1 MEPEWILRLVLIGMA
16 HWILAGIMI
25 QDLANRQKVF
35 GGRKSTWAIII
46 LLLIPCFGSF
56 LYLLF
61 HPQIINPDNSQRG
74 HRQDERDRRGK

>member
-1 MEPEWILRLVLIGMA
+1 MELEWILRLVLLGMA

-35 GGRKSTWAIII
+35 GGRKAPWAIII
-46 LLLIPCFGSF
+46 LLLMPCFGSF

-61 HPQIINPDNSQRG
+61 HPQIINPGN
-74 HRQDERDRRGK
+74 